1 MKKGITLLGMPGSG
15 KSSVGKQL
23 SVKLNWQH
31 LDLDDYIRDRQQ
43 VPHYQI
49 LAEKGDEALLALE
62 NQYTLELDLNNTVF
76 SPGGSI
82 VYSPQAME
90 KIRRDTLIVLLEAP
104 LEEVIKRVGPN
115 LDNKRGIVG

>member
-1 MKKGITLLGMPGSG
+1 M
-15 KSSVGKQL
+15 
-23 SVKLNWQH
+23 
-31 LDLDDYIRDRQQ
+31 
-43 VPHYQI
+43 
-49 LAEKGDEALLALE
+49 
-62 NQYTLELDLNNTVF
+62 DLNNTVF

-115 LDNKRGIVG
+115 LDNKRGIVGWYSKGMDGLFEERIPLMRAASHLTISSFDYSPADAADVIIKLLQKHS